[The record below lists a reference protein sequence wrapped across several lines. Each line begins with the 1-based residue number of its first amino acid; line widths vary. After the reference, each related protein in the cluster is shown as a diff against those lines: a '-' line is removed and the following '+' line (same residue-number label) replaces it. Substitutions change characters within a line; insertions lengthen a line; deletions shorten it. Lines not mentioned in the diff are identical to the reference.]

1 MIEVL
6 DLADKADRRARGLT
20 ADEKQKISLGR
31 GLVRYDV
38 NAILFDEPLTVIDP
52 HMKWQLRTKLKD
64 PAPPV
69 RPHHDLCDP

>member
-31 GLVRYDV
+31 GWCATTSTRSCS
-38 NAILFDEPLTVIDP
+38 
-52 HMKWQLRTKLKD
+52 MSR
-64 PAPPV
+64 
-69 RPHHDLCDP
+69 